1 MAPPGT
7 KHVMVQQSDTG
18 VTTLTI
24 DRPPVNALGRDL
36 VADLNAVMGWIEG
49 LPEAELPRAVIVAAA
64 GKVFCAGADL
74 KERQTMSV
82 DDVKRWVPQLSAVF
96 TRLAALPM
104 PTIAV
109 VQGVAAGGGME
120 LALGCDMR
128 VAEEQ
133 ATLGLRETAL
143 AILPGAGGTQR
154 LPRLIGPSRAK
165 RWIFT
170 ARMHTAA
177 ECLADGAVD
186 LVAPNGG
193 GMEAAVTLAESIAA
207 NGPVAI
213 RLAKRAIDLGLEMAL
228 PDALA
233 HEIRCYE
240 GTLTTEDRLE
250 ALKAFVEKRQPV
262 YQGK

>member
-1 MAPPGT
+1 VTTPPAR
-7 KHVMVQQSDTG
+7 HVHVQQSG
-18 VTTLTI
+18 SGLTTLVI

-36 VADLNAVMGWIEG
+36 VADLNTVMDWMGE
-49 LPEAELPRAVIVAAA
+49 LADVELPRVVIVAAA

-74 KERQTMSV
+74 KERQSMSV
-82 DDVKRWVPQLSAVF
+82 EDVKRWVPQLSAVF
-96 TRLAALPM
+96 TRLSTLPM

-120 LALGCDMR
+120 LALACDMR

-186 LVAPNGG
+186 LVAPAGK
-193 GMEAAVTLAESIAA
+193 GMQTAVALAESIAA

-213 RLAKRAIDLGLEMAL
+213 RLAKRAIDAGLEMPL
-228 PDALA
+228 PEALA

-240 GTLTTEDRLE
+240 GVLATQDRLE

-262 YQGK
+262 FKGN